1 MHEMTEVE
9 RKQIEWLIWYVLRQA
24 TSDDYASTIL
34 NLDFNLEGE
43 ETDTIMDDIIH
54 DVMETSAWEDEG
66 YYNEDDVRLAIG
78 RTLLL
83 RLGIDH

>member
-1 MHEMTEVE
+1 MREMDKAE

-24 TSDDYASTIL
+24 VSDDYASTIL
-34 NLDFNLEGE
+34 NHDFNMEE
-43 ETDTIMDDIIH
+43 ETDTIMEGIVH

-78 RTLLL
+78 RTLLI
-83 RLGIDH
+83 RLGIEH